1 MAETPTLDATPAQP
15 AGLDA
20 GLDAAIAELGA
31 QIDAAQTPA
40 ADAGTPSTDQQP
52 ATTEQPAA
60 EAAPEPSGHED
71 TTDERPESPEDE
83 AKPTS
88 RMGRLRQQLTQ
99 AEQKARDIE
108 TQLQQRIAHE
118 GDALRQFVDLVLP
131 DAQYRHLEF
140 QARNGDWEAKQ
151 KLDLADQWRRM
162 AAPIADL
169 AHQAVQQQFNAALGD
184 LRTLDGMDGDTHQ
197 KLISAATP
205 GEKIKLAWQ
214 SAFKAAEA
222 NSKERIA
229 SLEAEIQ
236 ALRTN
241 RAAAGSQP
249 ANGGS
254 PQQIAGAGLA
264 GLLDPATGMLTDE
277 AERLTPAEIKARFGS
292 AA

>member
-1 MAETPTLDATPAQP
+1 MAETPTLDATPDQP

-40 ADAGTPSTDQQP
+40 ADAGTPSTDQQA

-60 EAAPEPSGHED
+60 DAAPESGGHEEPI
-71 TTDERPESPEDE
+71 DERPESPEE
-83 AKPTS
+83 ESRPTS

-108 TQLQQRIAHE
+108 AQLQQRLARE
-118 GDALRQFVDLVLP
+118 GNALRQFVDLVLP
-131 DAQYRHLEF
+131 DAQYRQLEI

-151 KLDLADQWRRM
+151 KLDLADHWRRM
-162 AAPIADL
+162 AAPIADIAHL
-169 AHQAVQQQFNAALGD
+169 AARQQFDTALED

-197 KLISAATP
+197 KLVTAATP
-205 GEKIKLAWQ
+205 GDKLKLAWQ

-222 NSKERIA
+222 NKQEEIQA
-229 SLEAEIQ
+229 LKAEIQ
-236 ALRTN
+236 ALKTN
-241 RAAAGSQP
+241 RAATGSQP

-254 PQQIAGAGLA
+254 PQQISGSGLA
-264 GLLDPATGMLTDE
+264 GLIDPSTGLLTDE
-277 AERLTPAEIKARFGS
+277 AERLSPSEIRARFGS